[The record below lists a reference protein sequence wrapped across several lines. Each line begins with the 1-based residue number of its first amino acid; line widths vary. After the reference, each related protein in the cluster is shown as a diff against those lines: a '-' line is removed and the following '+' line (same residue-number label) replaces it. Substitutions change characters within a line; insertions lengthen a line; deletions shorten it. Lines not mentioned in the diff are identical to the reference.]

1 MKLLKK
7 ISITAVFMIWT
18 ANTVFAKEIKAPDVR
33 ALGAVL
39 MDEKSGRVLW
49 EKNSKEPLPNA
60 STTKIMTCILAL
72 ESGKLDETVTV
83 SKNAAVQPETKMGLA
98 EGEQIK
104 LGDLLYPL
112 MLQSSNDAA
121 VAIAE
126 HIGGSVEGFAH
137 MMNEKAI
144 QIGALNTEFVTPN
157 GLDSGNHH
165 STAYDM
171 ALITRYALKNEEFLK
186 IINTPSITIPL
197 KNMDEKSYTV
207 YNKNRLL
214 NEYSGA
220 IGVKTGFTGRAGNCF
235 VGAAQRNGMTLI
247 SVVLASGWGSLG
259 KERKWSDTKKILDYG
274 FDNFSLVKVM
284 DGGADTGS
292 VPVAVS
298 KDGFVSTETEN
309 EGWACISAEE
319 AENLRTD
326 IEFKNYIEAPVLK
339 GEIVGK
345 ASVYTENGEKLFE
358 TNILADSNVERHDFN
373 SCLKKVI
380 NLWLNMDFK
389 FILCI

>member
-1 MKLLKK
+1 MRK
-7 ISITAVFMIWT
+7 IFIFILIL
-18 ANTVFAKEIKAPDVR
+18 TVFLTPNYVFGQTAEAPEVY
-33 ALGAVL
+33 AQGAVL
-39 MDEKSGRVLW
+39 MDGKTGRVLW
-49 EKNSKEPLPNA
+49 EKNMGEELPMA

-72 ESGKLDETVTV
+72 ESGKLEEIVETSGT
-83 SKNAAVQPETKMGLA
+83 AAAAPKVKMGLA
-98 EGEQIK
+98 RGEK
-104 LGDLLYPL
+104 HRLYDLLYPL

-274 FDNFSLVKVM
+274 FDNFSLVKIM
-284 DGGADTGS
+284 DGGADTGNA
-292 VPVAVS
+292 PVAVS

-309 EGWACISAEE
+309 EGWACMSAEE
-319 AENLRTD
+319 AENLRMD